1 MMIATPS
8 RIKPPVAAGLSQAHP
23 LADRLVGCW
32 LLNEGT
38 GQIVRDTSGHH
49 RDGSFSGGPLWQ
61 PGAFGWAVDFD
72 GNDDWI
78 SMGNCLD
85 LGTDDVTVLAL
96 VQYSAADQP
105 EQSEGDHIAAI
116 AGKGYLSSSSGYG
129 LSVGA
134 GNKICWQVRNQSTL
148 FSIASDSAL
157 NDGRWH
163 VVAAVC
169 DRDNPT
175 GVRLYIDGVRQSATA
190 DPTSI
195 AAINLT
201 GPMAFAIGSR
211 QDSSLTWAW
220 DFLGRVAVV
229 SVWKRVLTE
238 AEIGQLCREPFAVFA
253 RRRRVAPAPRRA
265 PPAYPNVDLV
275 QTLSLLENLQT
286 KTAGTAQMTAGRWDA
301 PTMRALDERLLDVYD
316 RCRLLQEALA
326 EAEVNRALGQVATAS
341 SSEPGLGPEA
351 AVDGSDTTR
360 WSSQAADEQWLA
372 VDLGV
377 FYRLARAVL
386 RWDTGHAAI
395 WQLEIE
401 TAPDVWVCI
410 YRNEACVGG
419 VEEVVLDE
427 GWPPARHTR
436 MHGLTRAGAEGFSLW
451 EFELYG
457 EPV

>member
-1 MMIATPS
+1 MTMPIS
-8 RIKPPVAAGLSQAHP
+8 SQRKPPVAAGPNRASS
-23 LADRLVGCW
+23 LADELVGCW

-38 GQIVRDTSGHH
+38 GQTVGDASGYH
-49 RDGSFSGGPLWQ
+49 REGSFAGGPRWQ
-61 PGAFGWAVDFD
+61 PGPLGWAVEFD

-85 LGTDDVTVLAL
+85 VGTDDITVLAL

-105 EQSEGDHIAAI
+105 DQWQGEHIGAI
-116 AGKGYLSSSSGYG
+116 AGKGHLSSASGYG
-129 LSVGA
+129 LSVGV
-134 GNKICWQVRNQSTL
+134 GNKIYWQVRSQSTV
-148 FSIASDSAL
+148 FSIASDGAL

-163 VVAAVC
+163 AVAAVC
-169 DRDNPT
+169 DRDSST
-175 GVRLYIDGVRQSATA
+175 GMRLYVDGVRQSATA

-195 AAINLT
+195 AALNLS

-211 QDSSLTWAW
+211 QDGSLAWAW
-220 DFLGRVAVV
+220 DFLGQVAAVC
-229 SVWKRVLTE
+229 VWKRVLTE
-238 AEIGQLCREPFAVFA
+238 TQIDQLHREPFAWFA
-253 RRRRVAPAPRRA
+253 RRRRVALTPRRA
-265 PPAYPNVDLV
+265 PPVSPDVDLV
-275 QTLSLLENLQT
+275 QTLSLLENLQA

-301 PTMRALDERLLDVYD
+301 PTTRALDQRLLNVYD
-316 RCRLLQEALA
+316 HGRLLQEALA
-326 EAEVNRALGQVATAS
+326 EAEVNRALSQIATAS
-341 SSEPGLGPEA
+341 SSAPGLGPEA

-360 WSSQAADEQWLA
+360 WSSQGADEQWLA

-377 FYRLARAVL
+377 SYRLARAVL

-401 TAPDVWVCI
+401 TVPDVWVCI
-410 YRNEACVGG
+410 YRNETCVGG

-427 GWPPARHTR
+427 GWPPARHVR
-436 MHGLTRAGAEGFSLW
+436 VRGVTRAGSEGFSLW